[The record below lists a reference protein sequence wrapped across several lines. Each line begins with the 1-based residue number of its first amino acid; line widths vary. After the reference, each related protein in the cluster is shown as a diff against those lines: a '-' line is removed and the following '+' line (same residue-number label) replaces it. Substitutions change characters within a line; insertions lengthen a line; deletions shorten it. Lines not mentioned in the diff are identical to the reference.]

1 MFKSPINPY
10 PGFTKTQTPL
20 QYSPNHPAPWWLTMR
35 SKKLRFSTAR
45 NQWHKWDEF
54 RQNIPATK
62 WSDQWLGTVLSYGTA
77 LETSSL
83 RLKIDGWNT
92 ILCFWGPAYFQ
103 VYVSFSKCKNWL
115 EMEYIRMIPQLQSP
129 FFSQTTGARIREKI
143 LRRTPMIGHS

>member
-83 RLKIDGWNT
+83 RLKIDGRKT
-92 ILCFWGPAYFQ
+92 ILCFWSRAYFQ
-103 VYVSFSKCKNWL
+103 VYVSFSKCKNWFGNGVHSHDTPVAITIFL
-115 EMEYIRMIPQLQSP
+115 SNNRSP
-129 FFSQTTGARIREKI
+129 DPGKNPT
-143 LRRTPMIGHS
+143 